1 MELVRTFS
9 NPVIGGTWVDNKSI
23 TNEMDFVVDDLG
35 PLCINDMDMGDSFY
49 SLLFFATQYSTEE
62 TIYLQLFLKSN
73 DRFER
78 DFLDNL
84 PINMN
89 NMLNYKDRIKYYVEH
104 TKDATNNKIYICDMN
119 MIEENSKPYFL
130 SYSFRKD
137 QEEITKINLHFTR
150 DVFVKYNIY
159 MRSFIR
165 KNIAGEIVFNNP
177 KFKNMKFSTID
188 HIKLDGS
195 GTEIDGNLVFSH
207 YTCGNGPEL
216 YKFVT
221 VSKKIK
227 GRKLLNPMGFNVFN
241 ELYDKLGRDIY
252 CKLFPVILTDR
263 GSEFSDPVPIE
274 CDRNGEQR
282 SLVFYCDPSAP
293 YQKGGIEV
301 AHELIRRV
309 LPKGTSFD
317 NLQQEDIDLM
327 LSHINSYKR
336 EKLNNRSANQMFSF
350 LYGVEI
356 LHQLNIREIEPNDI
370 ILSPKLLRK

>member
-1 MELVRTFS
+1 MELIRTLS
-9 NPVIGGTWVDNKSI
+9 NPIICDTWIDNKSI
-23 TNEMDFVVDDLG
+23 TNEIDFVVDDLG
-35 PLCINDMDMGDSFY
+35 PLCVNDAGDSFY

-78 DFLDNL
+78 DFLDNV

-89 NMLNYKDRIKYYVEH
+89 NMLKYKDRIEYYVEH
-104 TKDATNNKIYICDMN
+104 TKGATNNKIYICDMN

-177 KFKNMKFSTID
+177 KFKNMKFSTVD

-227 GRKLLNPMGFNVFN
+227 GRKLLNPMSFNVFN
-241 ELYDKLGRDIY
+241 ELYMKDFIVNDAIY
-252 CKLFPVILTDR
+252 
-263 GSEFSDPVPIE
+263 
-274 CDRNGEQR
+274 
-282 SLVFYCDPSAP
+282 
-293 YQKGGIEV
+293 
-301 AHELIRRV
+301 
-309 LPKGTSFD
+309 
-317 NLQQEDIDLM
+317 
-327 LSHINSYKR
+327 
-336 EKLNNRSANQMFSF
+336 
-350 LYGVEI
+350 
-356 LHQLNIREIEPNDI
+356 EPEND
-370 ILSPKLLRK
+370 

>member
-1 MELVRTFS
+1 MKLIRTFS
-9 NPVIGGTWVDNKSI
+9 NPVICGTWIDNKSI
-23 TNEMDFVVDDLG
+23 TNEIDFVVDDLG
-35 PLCINDMDMGDSFY
+35 PLCVNNAGDSFY

-62 TIYLQLFLKSN
+62 TIYLQLLLKSN

-78 DFLDNL
+78 DFLDNV

-89 NMLNYKDRIKYYVEH
+89 NMLKYKDRIEYYVEH
-104 TKDATNNKIYICDMN
+104 TKGATNNKIYICDMN

-177 KFKNMKFSTID
+177 KFKNMKFSTVD

-227 GRKLLNPMGFNVFN
+227 GRKLLNPMSFNVFN
-241 ELYDKLGRDIY
+241 ELYMKDFIVNDAIY
-252 CKLFPVILTDR
+252 EPENDCL
-263 GSEFSDPVPIE
+263 
-274 CDRNGEQR
+274 
-282 SLVFYCDPSAP
+282 Y
-293 YQKGGIEV
+293 
-301 AHELIRRV
+301 V
-309 LPKGTSFD
+309 L
-317 NLQQEDIDLM
+317 
-327 LSHINSYKR
+327 Y
-336 EKLNNRSANQMFSF
+336 
-350 LYGVEI
+350 
-356 LHQLNIREIEPNDI
+356 DI
-370 ILSPKLLRK
+370 ISDVTGKYKETKVLRFYKNFYERTDLLFDEKIYEKEKDKDEESNN